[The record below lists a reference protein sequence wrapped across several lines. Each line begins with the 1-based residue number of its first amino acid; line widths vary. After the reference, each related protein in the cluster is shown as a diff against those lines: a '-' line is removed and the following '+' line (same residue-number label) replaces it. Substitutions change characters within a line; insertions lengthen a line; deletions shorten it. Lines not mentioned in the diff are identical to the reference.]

1 MAEPRKLKI
10 VLSDENRL
18 FREGLKRILANR
30 KTEIIGEFSSLAEAA
45 EGLREAEGKV
55 DLILCDPSADATREF
70 EAIREITRQFASTD
84 IILLTEQLNPRWLN
98 LAVDAGASG
107 FLPKD
112 ISAAAL
118 RCSIDL
124 VRLGERI
131 FPTMFHLLGPKAEP
145 EPQSEEPE
153 GSLSAP
159 LSSRETQV
167 LGRLANGLPNKT
179 IATDL
184 GMAEATVKVHIKAL
198 MRKLNVQNRTQ
209 AALWARS
216 HAFQDRGQRRLSF
229 SAINGT

>member
-1 MAEPRKLKI
+1 MTEPGKTTI
-10 VLSDENRL
+10 ILSDENRL

-30 KTEIIGEFSSLAEAA
+30 KTEIVGEFGSLVETA

-55 DLILCDPSADATREF
+55 DLILCDPSADARREF
-70 EAIREITRQFASTD
+70 DAIREITQQFGSTD
-84 IILLTEQLNPRWLN
+84 IILLTEQMNPRWLN

-131 FPTMFHLLGPKAEP
+131 FPTMFNLLGTKAAP
-145 EPQSEEPE
+145 EPQLEELEE
-153 GSLSAP
+153 GRVAP

-167 LGRLANGLPNKT
+167 LSRLANGLPNKT
-179 IATDL
+179 IASDL

-216 HAFQDRGQRRLSF
+216 HAFPDRGLRHQSF
-229 SAINGT
+229 SAVNGA